1 MASGC
6 VARLSRA
13 TASGRAGSATGDSDR
28 RAGKAVADL
37 AFLCPDGQ
45 RSVGVWIEEREL
57 FSSQSSSTPS
67 EIRSSLVVA
76 ALVGPTEVHPTGDSD
91 QFAGRICG
99 SGVWVPAK
107 PAVCATCTKSMRHLD
122 GSRRSSRHLTQRNAH
137 ESLEAVTQP

>member
-76 ALVGPTEVHPTGDSD
+76 ALVGPTEVHGTRLETAINSLDAYVEAASGYP
-91 QFAGRICG
+91 QNQRFAQLAPRACDI
-99 SGVWVPAK
+99 
-107 PAVCATCTKSMRHLD
+107 
-122 GSRRSSRHLTQRNAH
+122 
-137 ESLEAVTQP
+137 

>member
-6 VARLSRA
+6 VACLSRA
-13 TASGRAGSATGDSDR
+13 TASGRAGSATSNAQSGDSDR

-91 QFAGRICG
+91 Q
-99 SGVWVPAK
+99 GVWVPAK
-107 PAVCATCTKSMRHLD
+107 PAV
-122 GSRRSSRHLTQRNAH
+122 
-137 ESLEAVTQP
+137 